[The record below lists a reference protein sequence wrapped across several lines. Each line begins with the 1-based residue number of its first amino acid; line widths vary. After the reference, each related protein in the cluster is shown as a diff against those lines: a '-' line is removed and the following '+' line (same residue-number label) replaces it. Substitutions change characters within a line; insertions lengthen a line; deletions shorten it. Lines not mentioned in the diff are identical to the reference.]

1 MRGLITTSDV
11 LLHPLIIVAA
21 FGLRVYA
28 RCLIRLVAGRGRA
41 TFLECAWRPERPLDL
56 CLPKVDGVRVIKTLR
71 NSPSTKGHAD
81 HHALRR
87 A

>member
-28 RCLIRLVAGRGRA
+28 RCLVRLV
-41 TFLECAWRPERPLDL
+41 
-56 CLPKVDGVRVIKTLR
+56 GVRVIKTLR
-71 NSPSTKGHAD
+71 NSHSTEGHAD
-81 HHALRR
+81 HHAVRR

>member
-28 RCLIRLVAGRGRA
+28 RCLVRLVAGRA

-56 CLPKVDGVRVIKTLR
+56 CLPRVDGVRVIKTLR
-71 NSPSTKGHAD
+71 NSPSTEGHAD
-81 HHALRR
+81 HHAVRR

>member
-28 RCLIRLVAGRGRA
+28 RCLVRLVAGCGRA
-41 TFLECAWRPERPLDL
+41 TLLECAWGPLPASTVAAAGL
-56 CLPKVDGVRVIKTLR
+56 AEWSGGKPRDGLQPGGI
-71 NSPSTKGHAD
+71 SS
-81 HHALRR
+81 
-87 A
+87 

>member
-28 RCLIRLVAGRGRA
+28 RCLVRLVAGRGRA
-41 TFLECAWRPERPLDL
+41 TFLECAWGP
-56 CLPKVDGVRVIKTLR
+56 VREQRGT
-71 NSPSTKGHAD
+71 
-81 HHALRR
+81 
-87 A
+87 